1 MLKINDLKV
10 SYNTKNGVVAALGP
24 LNMEIGKGDIVA
36 IIGPS
41 GCGKSTLLKVLGG
54 IVSNFTGEVALQ
66 GEPLS
71 TKVHSIGLIPQ
82 GFGLL
87 PWKTVEENCI
97 LGLKIKNTLNKDS
110 LDRLKAMMKTLD
122 IDTLRNRYPSE
133 ISGGQKQRAAIA
145 RAFIMNP
152 QVLLMDEPFSALD
165 AITREEA
172 QELFLSIWNK
182 HKTTTIVVTHSIDE
196 AIYMGKNIVIMGNC
210 PGNIIKVIENPLFNI
225 EHMRDMKEYGELSSE
240 IREVIKKCWKQ

>member
-10 SYNTKNGVVAALGP
+10 SYNTKSGVVEALGP
-24 LNMEIGKGDIVA
+24 LNMEIAKGDICA

-41 GCGKSTLLKVLGG
+41 GCGKSTFLKVLGG
-54 IVSNFTGEVALQ
+54 ILSNFSGEVLLQ
-66 GEPLS
+66 DKS
-71 TKVHSIGLIPQ
+71 ISAKVHSIGLIPQ

-87 PWKTVEENCI
+87 PWKTVEENCT
-97 LGLKIKNTLNKDS
+97 LGLIIKNTLNKES
-110 LDRLKAMMKTLD
+110 LDRLEDMMKTLD

-133 ISGGQKQRAAIA
+133 ISGGQKQRVAIA

-152 QVLLMDEPFSALD
+152 QILLMDEPFSALD

-182 HKTTTIVVTHSIDE
+182 YKTTTIVVTHSIDE
-196 AIYMGKNIVIMGNC
+196 AIYMGKKIVIMGSC
-210 PGNIIKVIENPLFNI
+210 PGKIIKIIENPLFDI
-225 EHMRDMKEYGELSSE
+225 GHMRDMKEYGELSSE
-240 IREVIKKCWKQ
+240 IREIIKRGWK